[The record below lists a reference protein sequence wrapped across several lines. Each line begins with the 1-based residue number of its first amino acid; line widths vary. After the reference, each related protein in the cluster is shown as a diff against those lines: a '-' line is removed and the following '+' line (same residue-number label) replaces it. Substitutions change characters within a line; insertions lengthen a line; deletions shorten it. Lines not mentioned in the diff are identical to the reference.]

1 MSKGCQEDV
10 KGSAGNGAFLFLIM
24 EVALEVEFFQGD
36 FGVDALGG
44 AFVGMAEVGLDVFE
58 GGAVLE
64 GVGAE

>member
-1 MSKGCQEDV
+1 
-10 KGSAGNGAFLFLIM
+10 M